1 MCPRTPI
8 PPLYRGREAAPTAHE
23 IPWSRLAANGL
34 HEIKPAAYRDA
45 PSALAFA
52 LAFIGDRLTRRES
65 ASPLLW
71 CLTERA
77 AREWGA
83 PYGPGLIAFG
93 LDPALVLIVQAR
105 NATDAAWALEEG
117 LKAGAFIAVLGQIE
131 VKAPIIAR
139 RLGLAAQVSRTPCLL
154 LSGHQGGG
162 LPGTLTR
169 WRVAAERTS
178 GAAFDASAPGPPAWH
193 LTLERCRGM
202 APARSWTVEFRDV
215 AYGFRL
221 APRFADRAAE
231 AERNGKPFPVDR
243 PFALVGSEDRG
254 LLLTAL
260 NAAAMRE
267 GLSPGMGL
275 ADARAICPQLL
286 TAPAAPDKDA
296 ACLLAL
302 ARWSGR
308 YSPSLNVD
316 GDDGLWL
323 DVSGVPHLFGGA
335 RALLAD
341 MARRFAR
348 LGFSAR
354 IALAE
359 TLGGA
364 HALARYAHSSSI
376 IVPQGK
382 IGGSARAPSRRG
394 FAP

>member
-1 MCPRTPI
+1 MRHLRAFIPLAHSLALTQDRTHAKNKTGTNSEFVPVRNNVPGGENVGEFLPSGVERAGGAGGEGLIEHLRERIRVLEQVPVSLAFPPAPDTGPLPRPACSLLSPVPSFPL
-8 PPLYRGREAAPTAHE
+8 PPLGVSANANPSPLPGEGSAPRQLPPQGRE

-52 LAFIGDRLTRRES
+52 LAFIGDRLTPREG

-83 PYGPGLIAFG
+83 PYGPGLVAFG

-105 NATDAAWALEEG
+105 NAMDAAWALEEG
-117 LKAGAFIAVLGQIE
+117 LKAGAFIAALGQIE

-139 RLGLAAQVSRTPCLL
+139 RLGLAAQTSHTPCLL
-154 LSGHQGGG
+154 LSGHQGSG

-178 GAAFDASAPGPPAWH
+178 AAAFDASAPGAPAWH

-231 AERNGKPFPVDR
+231 AD
-243 PFALVGSEDRG
+243 
-254 LLLTAL
+254 
-260 NAAAMRE
+260 
-267 GLSPGMGL
+267 
-275 ADARAICPQLL
+275 
-286 TAPAAPDKDA
+286 
-296 ACLLAL
+296 
-302 ARWSGR
+302 
-308 YSPSLNVD
+308 
-316 GDDGLWL
+316 
-323 DVSGVPHLFGGA
+323 
-335 RALLAD
+335 
-341 MARRFAR
+341 
-348 LGFSAR
+348 
-354 IALAE
+354 E
-359 TLGGA
+359 TR
-364 HALARYAHSSSI
+364 HALS
-376 IVPQGK
+376 G
-382 IGGSARAPSRRG
+382 
-394 FAP
+394 